1 MLGHICENSTMSVLR
16 RTVFGGLQK
25 TWMTSPSSVHWNFL
39 RLYMVSVTLK
49 ASRGYHSPMSYG
61 VETANAHVFEDLRK
75 VYKSTE
81 LDILCSLQTRY
92 PEWTVTI
99 APASTSLLKYAK
111 AGKASAIL
119 NTRGQKLLARLKY
132 DHSEKVRSPSE
143 YQPGGYREQVEF
155 GRYDYQWKDRSFIV
169 YLFCKDWDE
178 DTVRDSMR
186 NTFFILHR
194 REGDKIQDGRSVAVK
209 ELIAAASSHSA
220 DLHEEDV
227 LIFDNDEW
235 KKDTKLW
242 KSVQQTE
249 WKDVILDQSLKD
261 GLSQDVEGFFNHR
274 DDYSQFDVPWK
285 RGIILHGLPGNG
297 KTISVKALMHG
308 LATRPD
314 PIPTLYVKSTAGEYG
329 TIYAIRQIFRK
340 ARKMAPCLLIFEDLD
355 SMITEDTRSFFLNE
369 VDGLESNNGIMM
381 IGSTNYLEKLDAGI
395 TKRPSRFDRKYH
407 FDLPAGPE
415 RARYCEYWRSRLADN
430 KAIDFPPSLSPAI
443 AGITDGF
450 SFAYLQE
457 AFVSSLLIIVD
468 QQRGSA
474 IGRTAT
480 ETTQN
485 NIHSSTKHS
494 QTDSLW
500 KVMSK
505 QVEMLRNE
513 IQGSRKSAK
522 DAVEYDGPKRASKAG
537 FS

>member
-1 MLGHICENSTMSVLR
+1 MLGHITMSVLG
-16 RTVFGGLQK
+16 RTPSGGLQK
-25 TWMTSPSSVHWNFL
+25 TWMTSPTSVHWNL
-39 RLYMVSVTLK
+39 LKQCMVSVSLRPY
-49 ASRGYHSPMSYG
+49 RGYHSPMSYG
-61 VETANAHVFEDLRK
+61 VETANAHVFEDLRR

-92 PEWTVTI
+92 PEWTVTMT
-99 APASTSLLKYAK
+99 PASTGLLEYAK
-111 AGKASAIL
+111 AGEATAIL
-119 NTRGQKLLARLKY
+119 DIGGQNLLARLKY
-132 DHSEKVRSPSE
+132 DRSENARSPSE

-155 GRYDYQWKDRSFIV
+155 GRYDYRWKDRSFIV
-169 YLFCKDWDE
+169 YLFCRDWDE

-194 REGDKIQDGRSVAVK
+194 REGDSTQDGRSVAAK
-209 ELIAAASSHSA
+209 ELIAAASHHSA

-227 LIFDNDEW
+227 LIYDNDEW

-274 DDYSQFDVPWK
+274 NDYEQFDVPWK

-297 KTISVKALMHG
+297 KTVSVKALMNG
-308 LATRPD
+308 LSTRPD

-355 SMITEDTRSFFLNE
+355 SIITEDTRSFFLNE
-369 VDGLESNNGIMM
+369 VDGLESNNGIMI

-415 RARYCEYWRSRLADN
+415 RARYCEYWRSRLVDN
-430 KAIDFPPSLSPAI
+430 KAIDFPPSLCPAI

-457 AFVSSLLIIVD
+457 AFISSLLIIVD
-468 QQRGSA
+468 QQRGGS
-474 IGRTAT
+474 
-480 ETTQN
+480 
-485 NIHSSTKHS
+485 SSTTKAA
-494 QTDSLW
+494 QTDDSLW
-500 KVMSK
+500 KVMNR
-505 QVEMLRNE
+505 QVEMLRSE